1 VRELSEKDRRVLIV
15 GGICVGVIVAL
26 MLLTDWLGHWG
37 LVRKSLAEKR
47 DKFKSISVS
56 EAKRAGLR
64 AVVPVF
70 EMPRAYEEQ
79 KYLFRDKF
87 YEQLKEAGIKYESLQ
102 FLALERSR
110 RGDGYRLLRLQ
121 CRRSKCKFGQA
132 LDLLARL
139 NENPY
144 LVGVEEL
151 KIKCNP
157 EKRQEFE
164 LDLTVST
171 FVE

>member
-1 VRELSEKDRRVLIV
+1 VIKLNERDKRTLIV
-15 GGICVGVIVAL
+15 GGICVGGIVVL
-26 MLLTDWLGHWG
+26 MVLTSWLGRWSG
-37 LVRKSLAEKR
+37 MRRSLEEKR

-56 EAKRAGLR
+56 EARRAGLR
-64 AVVPVF
+64 EIVPVF
-70 EMPRAYEEQ
+70 EMPRSYEEQ
-79 KYLFRDKF
+79 KYPFRDKF
-87 YEQLKEAGIKYESLQ
+87 YAQLKEAGIKYESLQ
-102 FLALERSR
+102 FLPVERSR
-110 RGDGYRLLRLQ
+110 RGNGHRVLRLQ
-121 CRRSKCKFGQA
+121 CRRGKCKFGQI
-132 LDLLARL
+132 LDLVAKL

-151 KIKCNP
+151 KMKCNP

>member
-1 VRELSEKDRRVLIV
+1 MRELSEKDRRVLIV

-110 RGDGYRLLRLQ
+110 RGRLPAASSSVSAEQ
-121 CRRSKCKFGQA
+121 VQVRSGSRFAGEA
-132 LDLLARL
+132 ER
-139 NENPY
+139 EP
-144 LVGVEEL
+144 
-151 KIKCNP
+151 
-157 EKRQEFE
+157 
-164 LDLTVST
+164 VSCWCGGT
-171 FVE
+171 EDKV

>member
-1 VRELSEKDRRVLIV
+1 MRELSKKDKRALIV
-15 GGICVGVIVAL
+15 GGICVGGIVGL

-37 LVRKSLAEKR
+37 QMRKSLAEKR
-47 DKFKSISVS
+47 AKFKSISVS

-64 AVVPVF
+64 AIVPVF

-79 KYLFRDKF
+79 KYPFRDKL
-87 YEQLKEAGIKYESLQ
+87 YEQLKDAGIKYESLQ
-102 FLALERSR
+102 FLPLERSR
-110 RGDGYRLLRLQ
+110 FGDGYRLLRLQ
-121 CRRSKCKFGQA
+121 CRRGKCNFGQV

-139 NENPY
+139 NENRY